1 MTAHQFYDFAGR
13 LQKGPWL
20 WVFLAIFVAV
30 FFISIGLF
38 VEDFTTSLM
47 GYELWP
53 TRKANDWVLW
63 LVAFLPQI
71 GQVAFAYAWI
81 DTRDPKYAVFMF
93 LTFFW
98 DISTDVYF
106 KSYQFQSP
114 QLTAMA
120 TFESVV
126 LFTIGSEFLMAF
138 SLGMIYAVWGYLK
151 QQNFSM
157 STSYIR
163 KQDIPAPPPPP
174 DFPRIKYNRPSKKG

>member
-1 MTAHQFYDFAGR
+1 MANQFNDITNR
-13 LQKGPWL
+13 LRQGPWL
-20 WVFLAIFVAV
+20 WLFLAIFVML
-30 FFISIGLF
+30 FLISIGLF

-47 GYELWP
+47 GYDLWP
-53 TRKANDWVLW
+53 TRKANPWVVY
-63 LVAFLPQI
+63 LVAFLPQL

-106 KSYQFQSP
+106 KSAQFESA

-126 LFTIGSEFLMAF
+126 LYTIGSEFLMAF
-138 SLGMIYAVWGYLK
+138 SLGMIYAVWAHLK
-151 QQNFSM
+151 TQSFGFSSPVM
-157 STSYIR
+157 R
-163 KQDIPAPPPPP
+163 KQDFPAPPPPE
-174 DFPRIKYNRPSKKG
+174 FPKVKYNRPMKK